1 MNTSHHAPLPPA
13 GQTVLLCGAQ
23 GFIGQALASQ
33 LRLQGFHVLAASR
46 QAQNAINYGAMRST
60 ADWLP
65 HLQNVQIV
73 INAVGSL
80 RDQPGTGG
88 ADLETLHHQAPQ
100 ALFDACAQAGVRRVL
115 QLSALGVEGNDTDY
129 ARTKRAADAHL
140 LALAAQGKLDGIVV
154 RPSIV
159 IGAQGASTQLFMQL
173 ARLPVLVLPAVMQ
186 QRLMQPVAVDELA
199 EVMLRLLQSPT
210 TGIVPLGGPQR
221 LSMAQMILS
230 LRQQAGRSKALQ
242 LRLPDWATQA
252 SARLGDAVPTS
263 PWCSASLQL
272 ASLDNCCDPA
282 PMQQWLGRAPTDPAQ
297 MLALIRNPP
306 ATPSPESR
314 A

>member
-1 MNTSHHAPLPPA
+1 MHTPNAPQP
-13 GQTVLLCGAQ
+13 TVLLCGGQ
-23 GFIGQALASQ
+23 GFIGQALARQ
-33 LRLQGFHVLAASR
+33 LRALGLRVIAASR
-46 QAQNAINYGAMRST
+46 RSQPPLQFGKMQQPS
-60 ADWLP
+60 DWLP
-65 HLQNVQIV
+65 YLQGVDMV

-80 RDQPGTGG
+80 RDQPGPNG
-88 ADLETLHHQAPQ
+88 ASLQALHQTSPQ
-100 ALFDACAQAGVRRVL
+100 ALFDACAQAGVRRVM
-115 QLSALGVEGNDTDY
+115 QLSALGVESNDTDY

-140 LALAAQGKLDGIVV
+140 LALTAQGQLEGIVV

-159 IGAQGASTQLFMQL
+159 IGAQGASTQLFMRL
-173 ARLPVLVLPAVMQ
+173 ALLPVLVLPAVMQ

-199 EVMLRLLQSPT
+199 EVMVRLLQSPT
-210 TGIVPLGGPQR
+210 TGVVLLGGPQR
-221 LSMAQMILS
+221 LSMAQMITS

-242 LRLPDWATQA
+242 LRLPGWATQA

-282 PMQQWLGRAPTDPAQ
+282 PMAQWLGRAPTDPAQ
-297 MLALIRNPP
+297 MLALIRNPAAP
-306 ATPSPESR
+306 PSPESR

>member
-1 MNTSHHAPLPPA
+1 MHTPNAPQP
-13 GQTVLLCGAQ
+13 TVLLCGGQ
-23 GFIGQALASQ
+23 GFIGQALARQ
-33 LRLQGFHVLAASR
+33 LRALGLRVIAASR
-46 QAQNAINYGAMRST
+46 RSQPPLQFGKMQQPS
-60 ADWLP
+60 DWLP
-65 HLQNVQIV
+65 YLQGVDMV

-80 RDQPGTGG
+80 RDQPGPNG
-88 ADLETLHHQAPQ
+88 APLQALHQTSPQ
-100 ALFDACAQAGVRRVL
+100 ALFDACAQAGVRRVM
-115 QLSALGVEGNDTDY
+115 QLSALGVESNDTDY

-140 LALAAQGKLDGIVV
+140 LALTAQGQLEGIVV

-159 IGAQGASTQLFMQL
+159 IGAQGASTQLFMRL
-173 ARLPVLVLPAVMQ
+173 ALLPVLVLPAVMQ

-199 EVMLRLLQSPT
+199 EVMVRLLQSPT
-210 TGIVPLGGPQR
+210 TGVVLLGGPQR
-221 LSMAQMILS
+221 LSMAQMIDS

-242 LRLPDWATQA
+242 LRLPGWATQA

-282 PMQQWLGRAPTDPAQ
+282 PMAQWLGRAPTDPAQ
-297 MLALIRNPP
+297 MLALIRNPA

>member
-1 MNTSHHAPLPPA
+1 MHSPNTPQP
-13 GQTVLLCGAQ
+13 TVLLCGGQ
-23 GFIGQALASQ
+23 GFIGQALARQ
-33 LRLQGFHVLAASR
+33 LRAQGMRVIAASR
-46 QAQNAINYGAMRST
+46 RSQPPLQLGKMQQP

-65 HLQNVQIV
+65 HLQGVDMV

-80 RDQPGTGG
+80 RDQPGPDG
-88 ADLETLHHQAPQ
+88 ASLEALHQTSPQ
-100 ALFDACAQAGVRRVL
+100 ALFEACAQAGVRRVM
-115 QLSALGVEGNDTDY
+115 QLSALGVEDNDTAY
-129 ARTKRAADAHL
+129 ASTKRAADTHL
-140 LALAAQGKLDGIVV
+140 LALTAQGKLDGIVV

-282 PMQQWLGRAPTDPAQ
+282 PMAQWLGRAPTDPAQ
-297 MLALIRNPP
+297 MLALIRNPA

-314 A
+314 T

>member
-1 MNTSHHAPLPPA
+1 MHSTHAPQP
-13 GQTVLLCGAQ
+13 TVLLCGGQ
-23 GFIGQALASQ
+23 GFIGQALARQ
-33 LRLQGFHVLAASR
+33 LRAQGLRVIAASR
-46 QAQNAINYGAMRST
+46 RSQPPLQFGKMQQP

-65 HLQNVQIV
+65 HLQGVDMV

-80 RDQPGTGG
+80 RDQPGPDG
-88 ADLETLHHQAPQ
+88 ASLEALHQTSPQ
-100 ALFDACAQAGVRRVL
+100 ALFEACAQAGVRRVI

-140 LALAAQGKLDGIVV
+140 LALTAQGQLDGIVV

-159 IGAQGASTQLFMQL
+159 IGAQGASTQLFMRL
-173 ARLPVLVLPAVMQ
+173 ALLPVLVLPAVMQ

-199 EVMLRLLQSPT
+199 EVMVRLLQSPT

-221 LSMAQMILS
+221 LSMAQMIAS
-230 LRQQAGRSKALQ
+230 LRQQAGRSQPLQ
-242 LRLPDWATQA
+242 LRLPGWATQA
-252 SARLGDAVPTS
+252 SARLGDAVPSS

-282 PMQQWLGRAPTDPAQ
+282 PMAQWLGRAPTDPAK
-297 MLALIRNPP
+297 MLALIRNPA

>member
-1 MNTSHHAPLPPA
+1 MHSPNTPQP
-13 GQTVLLCGAQ
+13 TVLLCGGQ
-23 GFIGQALASQ
+23 GFIGQALARQ
-33 LRLQGFHVLAASR
+33 LRAQGLRVIAASR
-46 QAQNAINYGAMRST
+46 RSQPPLQFGKLQQP

-65 HLQNVQIV
+65 HLQGVDMV

-80 RDQPGTGG
+80 RDQPGPDG
-88 ADLETLHHQAPQ
+88 ASLEALHQTSPQ
-100 ALFDACAQAGVRRVL
+100 ALFEACAQAGVRRVM

-140 LALAAQGKLDGIVV
+140 LALTAQGQLDGIVV

-159 IGAQGASTQLFMQL
+159 IGAQGASTQLFMRL
-173 ARLPVLVLPAVMQ
+173 ALLPVLVLPAVMQ

-199 EVMLRLLQSPT
+199 EVMVRLLQSPT
-210 TGIVPLGGPQR
+210 TGIVPLGGLQR
-221 LSMAQMILS
+221 LSMAQMIAN
-230 LRQQAGRSKALQ
+230 LRQQAGRSQPLQ
-242 LRLPDWATQA
+242 LRLPGWATQA
-252 SARLGDAVPTS
+252 SARLGDAVPSS

-282 PMQQWLGRAPTDPAQ
+282 PMAQWLGRAPTDPAQ
-297 MLALIRNPP
+297 MLALIRGQ
-306 ATPSPESR
+306 A

>member
-115 QLSALGVEGNDTDY
+115 QLSALGVEGNDTVY

-140 LALAAQGKLDGIVV
+140 LQLTAQGLLDGLVV

-159 IGAQGASTQLFMQL
+159 IGARGASTQLFLNL
-173 ARLPVLVLPAVMQ
+173 ARLPVLVLPAVMRE
-186 QRLMQPVAVDELA
+186 RLIQPVIASELA
-199 EVMLRLLQSPT
+199 EAMVRLLLSST
-210 TGIVPLGGPQR
+210 TGVVELGGPVQ
-221 LSMAQMILS
+221 LTMAAMIAS
-230 LRQQAGRSKALQ
+230 LRQQAGHAAPVAIT
-242 LRLPDWATQA
+242 LPRVATLA
-252 SARLGDAVPTS
+252 SARLGDAFAAS
-263 PWCSASLQL
+263 PWCSASLEL
-272 ASLDNCCDPA
+272 ASHDNSCDPA
-282 PMQQWLGRAPTDPAQ
+282 PLAHWLGRIPTAPGQ
-297 MLALIRNPP
+297 MLKAIHSKN
-306 ATPSPESR
+306 T
-314 A
+314 

>member
-1 MNTSHHAPLPPA
+1 MHSPNTPQP
-13 GQTVLLCGAQ
+13 TVLLCGGQ
-23 GFIGQALASQ
+23 GFIGQALARQ
-33 LRLQGFHVLAASR
+33 LRAQGLRVIAASR
-46 QAQNAINYGAMRST
+46 RSQPPLQFGKIQQP

-65 HLQNVQIV
+65 HLQGVDMV

-80 RDQPGTGG
+80 RDQPGPDG
-88 ADLETLHHQAPQ
+88 ASLEALHQTSPQ
-100 ALFDACAQAGVRRVL
+100 ALFEACAQAGVRRVM

-140 LALAAQGKLDGIVV
+140 LALTAQGQLDGIVV

-159 IGAQGASTQLFMQL
+159 IGAQGASTQLFMRL
-173 ARLPVLVLPAVMQ
+173 ALLPVLVLPAVMQ

-199 EVMLRLLQSPT
+199 EVMVRLLQSPT

-221 LSMAQMILS
+221 LSMAQMIAS
-230 LRQQAGRSKALQ
+230 LRQQAGRSQPLQ
-242 LRLPDWATQA
+242 LRLPGWATQA
-252 SARLGDAVPTS
+252 SARLGDAVPSS

-282 PMQQWLGRAPTDPAQ
+282 PMAQWLGRAPTDPAQ
-297 MLALIRNPP
+297 MLALIRNPA
-306 ATPSPESR
+306 ATPSPESC

>member
-1 MNTSHHAPLPPA
+1 MHNPNAPQP
-13 GQTVLLCGAQ
+13 TVLLCGGQ
-23 GFIGQALASQ
+23 GFIGQALARQ
-33 LRLQGFHVLAASR
+33 LRSQGMRVIAASR
-46 QAQNAINYGAMRST
+46 RSQPPLQFAAMAQP

-65 HLQNVQIV
+65 YLQGVDMV

-80 RDQPGTGG
+80 RDQPGPNG
-88 ADLETLHHQAPQ
+88 APLEALHQTSPQ
-100 ALFDACAQAGVRRVL
+100 ALFDACAQAGVRRVM
-115 QLSALGVEGNDTDY
+115 QLSALGVEDNDTAY
-129 ARTKRAADAHL
+129 ARTKRAADTHL
-140 LALAAQGKLDGIVV
+140 LALTAQGKLDGIVV

-199 EVMLRLLQSPT
+199 EVMVRLLQSPT

-282 PMQQWLGRAPTDPAQ
+282 PMAQWLGRAPTDPAQ
-297 MLALIRNPP
+297 MLVLIRGQQ
-306 ATPSPESR
+306 ATPSS
-314 A
+314 

>member
-1 MNTSHHAPLPPA
+1 MHNPNAP
-13 GQTVLLCGAQ
+13 QSTVLLCGGQ
-23 GFIGQALASQ
+23 GFIGQALARQ
-33 LRLQGFHVLAASR
+33 LRSQGMRVIAASR
-46 QAQNAINYGAMRST
+46 RSQPPLQFAAMAQP

-65 HLQNVQIV
+65 YLQEVDMV

-80 RDQPGTGG
+80 RDQPGPNG
-88 ADLETLHHQAPQ
+88 APLEALHQTSPQ
-100 ALFDACAQAGVRRVL
+100 ALFDACAQAGVRRVM
-115 QLSALGVEGNDTDY
+115 QLSALGVEDNDTAY
-129 ARTKRAADAHL
+129 ARTKRAADTHL
-140 LALAAQGKLDGIVV
+140 LALTAQGKLDGIVV

-199 EVMLRLLQSPT
+199 EVMVRLLQSPT

-282 PMQQWLGRAPTDPAQ
+282 PMAQWLGRAPTDPAQ
-297 MLALIRNPP
+297 MLVLIRGQQ
-306 ATPSPESR
+306 ATPSS
-314 A
+314 

>member
-1 MNTSHHAPLPPA
+1 MHSPNTPQP
-13 GQTVLLCGAQ
+13 TVLLCGGQ
-23 GFIGQALASQ
+23 GFIGQALARQ
-33 LRLQGFHVLAASR
+33 LRAQGLRVIAASR
-46 QAQNAINYGAMRST
+46 RSQPPLQFGKIQQP

-65 HLQNVQIV
+65 HLQGVDMV

-80 RDQPGTGG
+80 RDQPGPDG
-88 ADLETLHHQAPQ
+88 ASLEALHQTSPQ
-100 ALFDACAQAGVRRVL
+100 ALFEACAQAGVRRVM

-140 LALAAQGKLDGIVV
+140 LALTAQGQLDGIVV

-159 IGAQGASTQLFMQL
+159 IGAQGASTQLFMRL
-173 ARLPVLVLPAVMQ
+173 ALLPVLVLPAVMQ

-221 LSMAQMILS
+221 LSMAQMIAS
-230 LRQQAGRSKALQ
+230 LRQQAGRSQPLQ
-242 LRLPDWATQA
+242 LRLPGWATQA
-252 SARLGDAVPTS
+252 SARLGDAVPSS

-282 PMQQWLGRAPTDPAQ
+282 PMAQWLGRAPTDPAQ
-297 MLALIRNPP
+297 MLALIRNPA

>member
-1 MNTSHHAPLPPA
+1 MHTPNAPQP
-13 GQTVLLCGAQ
+13 TVLLCGGQ
-23 GFIGQALASQ
+23 GFIGQALARQ
-33 LRLQGFHVLAASR
+33 LRAQGMRVIAVSRRSQPPLQFAAM
-46 QAQNAINYGAMRST
+46 QQTG
-60 ADWLP
+60 DWLP
-65 HLQNVQIV
+65 HLQGVNMV

-80 RDQPGTGG
+80 RDQPGPNG
-88 ADLETLHHQAPQ
+88 APLEALHQTSPQ
-100 ALFDACAQAGVRRVL
+100 ALFDACAQAGVRRVM
-115 QLSALGVEGNDTDY
+115 QLSALGVEDNDTAY
-129 ARTKRAADAHL
+129 ARTKRAADTHL
-140 LALAAQGKLDGIVV
+140 LALTAQGKLDGIVV

-159 IGAQGASTQLFMQL
+159 IGAQGASSQLFMQL

-230 LRQQAGRSKALQ
+230 LRQQAGRSQPLQ
-242 LRLPDWATQA
+242 LRLPGWATQA

-297 MLALIRNPP
+297 MLALIRNLP

>member
-1 MNTSHHAPLPPA
+1 MHTPNAPQP
-13 GQTVLLCGAQ
+13 TVLLCGGQ
-23 GFIGQALASQ
+23 GFIGQALARQ
-33 LRLQGFHVLAASR
+33 LRAQGMRVIAASR
-46 QAQNAINYGAMRST
+46 RSQPPLQFGKLQQP

-65 HLQNVQIV
+65 HLQGVDMV

-80 RDQPGTGG
+80 RDQPGPDG
-88 ADLETLHHQAPQ
+88 ASLEALHQTSPQ
-100 ALFDACAQAGVRRVL
+100 ALFEACAQAGVRRVM
-115 QLSALGVEGNDTDY
+115 QLSALGVESNDTDY

-140 LALAAQGKLDGIVV
+140 LALTAQDQLDGIVV

-159 IGAQGASTQLFMQL
+159 IGAQGASTQLFMRL
-173 ARLPVLVLPAVMQ
+173 ALLPVLVLPAVMQ

-199 EVMLRLLQSPT
+199 EVMVRLLQSPT
-210 TGIVPLGGPQR
+210 TDVVLLGGPQR
-221 LSMAQMILS
+221 LSMAQMITS

-242 LRLPDWATQA
+242 LRLPGWATQA

-282 PMQQWLGRAPTDPAQ
+282 PMAQWLGRAPTDPAQ
-297 MLALIRNPP
+297 MLALIRNPAANP
-306 ATPSPESR
+306 LPESR

>member
-1 MNTSHHAPLPPA
+1 MHTPNAP
-13 GQTVLLCGAQ
+13 QTTVLLCGGQ
-23 GFIGQALASQ
+23 GFIGQALARQ
-33 LRLQGFHVLAASR
+33 LRAQGLRVIAASR
-46 QAQNAINYGAMRST
+46 RSQPPLQFGKLQQPS
-60 ADWLP
+60 DWLP
-65 HLQNVQIV
+65 YLQGVDMV

-80 RDQPGTGG
+80 RDQPGPDG
-88 ADLETLHHQAPQ
+88 ASLEALHQTSPQ
-100 ALFDACAQAGVRRVL
+100 ALFEACAQAGVRRVM
-115 QLSALGVEGNDTDY
+115 QLSALGVESNDTDY

-140 LALAAQGKLDGIVV
+140 QALTAQGQLDGIVV

-159 IGAQGASTQLFMQL
+159 IGAQGASTQLFMRL
-173 ARLPVLVLPAVMQ
+173 ALLPVLVLPAVMQ

-221 LSMAQMILS
+221 LSMAQMITS
-230 LRQQAGRSKALQ
+230 LRQQAGRSQPLQ
-242 LRLPDWATQA
+242 LRLPGWATQA
-252 SARLGDAVPTS
+252 SARLGDAVPSS

-282 PMQQWLGRAPTDPAQ
+282 PMAQWLGRAPTDPAQ
-297 MLALIRNPP
+297 MLALIRNPAAP
-306 ATPSPESR
+306 PSPESR

>member
-1 MNTSHHAPLPPA
+1 MHSTHAPQP
-13 GQTVLLCGAQ
+13 TVLLCGGQ
-23 GFIGQALASQ
+23 GFIGQALARQ
-33 LRLQGFHVLAASR
+33 LRAQGMRVIAASR
-46 QAQNAINYGAMRST
+46 RSQPPLQFGKMQQP

-65 HLQNVQIV
+65 HLQGVDMV

-80 RDQPGTGG
+80 RDQPGPDG
-88 ADLETLHHQAPQ
+88 ATLEALHQTSPQ
-100 ALFDACAQAGVRRVL
+100 ALFEACAQAGVRRVM
-115 QLSALGVEGNDTDY
+115 QLSALGVEGNDTAY
-129 ARTKRAADAHL
+129 ARTKRAADSRL
-140 LALAAQGKLDGIVV
+140 LALTAQGQLDGIVV

-159 IGAQGASTQLFMQL
+159 IGAQGASTQLFMRL
-173 ARLPVLVLPAVMQ
+173 ALLPVLVLPAVMQ

-199 EVMLRLLQSPT
+199 EVMVRLLQSPA
-210 TGIVPLGGPQR
+210 TGIVSLGGPRR

-252 SARLGDAVPTS
+252 SARLGDAVPSS

-282 PMQQWLGRAPTDPAQ
+282 PMAQWLRRTPSDPAQ
-297 MLALIRNPP
+297 MLALIRGQ
-306 ATPSPESR
+306 ATGD
-314 A
+314 AA

>member
-1 MNTSHHAPLPPA
+1 MHTPNAPQP
-13 GQTVLLCGAQ
+13 TVLLCGGQ
-23 GFIGQALASQ
+23 GFIGQALARQ
-33 LRLQGFHVLAASR
+33 LRAQGMRVIAVSRRSQPPLQFAAM
-46 QAQNAINYGAMRST
+46 QQPG
-60 ADWLP
+60 DWLP
-65 HLQNVQIV
+65 HLQGVNMV

-80 RDQPGTGG
+80 RDQPGPNG
-88 ADLETLHHQAPQ
+88 APLKALHQTSPQ
-100 ALFDACAQAGVRRVL
+100 ALFDACAQAGVRRVM
-115 QLSALGVEGNDTDY
+115 QLSALGVEDNDTAY
-129 ARTKRAADAHL
+129 ASTKRAADTHL
-140 LALAAQGKLDGIVV
+140 LALTAQGKLDGIVV

-230 LRQQAGRSKALQ
+230 LRQQAGRSQPLQ
-242 LRLPDWATQA
+242 LRLPGWATQA

>member
-1 MNTSHHAPLPPA
+1 MHNPNAP
-13 GQTVLLCGAQ
+13 QSTVLLCGGQ
-23 GFIGQALASQ
+23 GFIGQALARQ
-33 LRLQGFHVLAASR
+33 LRSQGMRVIAASR
-46 QAQNAINYGAMRST
+46 RSQPPLQFAAMAQP

-65 HLQNVQIV
+65 YLQGVDMV

-80 RDQPGTGG
+80 RDQPGPNG
-88 ADLETLHHQAPQ
+88 APLEALHQTSPQ
-100 ALFDACAQAGVRRVL
+100 ALFDACAQAGVRRVM
-115 QLSALGVEGNDTDY
+115 QLSALGVEDNDTAY
-129 ARTKRAADAHL
+129 ARTKRAADTHL
-140 LALAAQGKLDGIVV
+140 LALTAQGKLDGIVV

-199 EVMLRLLQSPT
+199 EVMVRLLQSPT

-282 PMQQWLGRAPTDPAQ
+282 PMAQWLGRAPTDPAQ
-297 MLALIRNPP
+297 MLVLIRGQQ
-306 ATPSPESR
+306 ATPSS
-314 A
+314 

>member
-1 MNTSHHAPLPPA
+1 MHNPNAP
-13 GQTVLLCGAQ
+13 QSTVLLCGGQ
-23 GFIGQALASQ
+23 GFIGQALARQ
-33 LRLQGFHVLAASR
+33 LRSQGMRVIAASR
-46 QAQNAINYGAMRST
+46 RSQPPLQFAAMAQP

-65 HLQNVQIV
+65 YLQEVDMV

-80 RDQPGTGG
+80 RDQPGPNG
-88 ADLETLHHQAPQ
+88 APLEALHQTSPQ
-100 ALFDACAQAGVRRVL
+100 ALFDACAQAGVRRVM
-115 QLSALGVEGNDTDY
+115 QLSALGVEDNDTAY
-129 ARTKRAADAHL
+129 ARTKRAADTHL
-140 LALAAQGKLDGIVV
+140 LALTAQGKLDGIVV

-199 EVMLRLLQSPT
+199 EVMVRLLQSPT

-297 MLALIRNPP
+297 MLVLIRGQQ
-306 ATPSPESR
+306 ATPSSEGS